1 MLKFSRMLDH
11 GAPMP
16 TFALPGTDGKTCSN
30 SDVHG
35 ENGTVVAFICNHCPF
50 VLHVIDTFVEVANT
64 YREKGV
70 GFVAISSN
78 DPAEHPEDSFD
89 KMGTFAEDHGFRF
102 PYLYDES
109 QDVALAFNAICTPDF
124 FVFDRHQKL
133 FYTGQ
138 FDASRPNTGH
148 PPLPG
153 APKLRT
159 DLPVTGED
167 LRGALDAL
175 LEGKPAPEDAKPS
188 AGCSIKWRP
197 GKQPKWG

>member
-1 MLKFSRMLDH
+1 MLRFSRMLEP
-11 GAPMP
+11 GTAMP
-16 TFALPGTDGKTCSN
+16 AFKLPGTDGATWRS
-30 SDVHG
+30 SDFIG
-35 ENGTVVAFICNHCPF
+35 GRGSVVAFICNHCPF
-50 VLHVIDTFVEVANT
+50 VLHIVNPFAALA
-64 YREKGV
+64 REYQARGIR
-70 GFVAISSN
+70 FVAISSN
-78 DPAEHPEDSFD
+78 DPAEFPEDDFPHMVD
-89 KMGTFAEDHGFRF
+89 FAKDHGFSF
-102 PYLYDES
+102 PYLFDET

-124 FVFDRHQKL
+124 FVFDGDGKL

-153 APKLRT
+153 TPRLRT

-175 LEGKPAPEDAKPS
+175 LDGEPSPKDARPS

-197 GKQPKWG
+197 GKAPSWA